1 MADALSVD
9 LGWGGGKEIVGCRI
23 GRSSTCPLA
32 AERKGEAQNHLRLHQ
47 FLRSVVFVPVFAV
60 TILIHFVVVIFSSHM
75 YAQQVFLVLHSGV
88 LNTIACVCGRG
99 LKAGFSQLV
108 NGWRTLLS

>member
-1 MADALSVD
+1 MRCLED

-32 AERKGEAQNHLRLHQ
+32 AERKGEVQNHLRLHQ

-75 YAQQVFLVLHSGV
+75 YAQQVILVLLTGG
-88 LNTIACVCGRG
+88 LNTIACVCRRR
-99 LKAGFSQLV
+99 LEAGFSHLV
-108 NGWRTLLS
+108 YGWHSFAA